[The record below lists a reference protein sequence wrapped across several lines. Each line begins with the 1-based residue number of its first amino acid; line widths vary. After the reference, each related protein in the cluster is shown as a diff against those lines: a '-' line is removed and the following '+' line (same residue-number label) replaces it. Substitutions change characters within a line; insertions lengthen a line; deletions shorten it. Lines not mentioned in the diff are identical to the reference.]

1 MHMDVGQL
9 KYDLRVVR
17 RGYRQLSGILRTANL
32 LLLLLAGLFTFLLL
46 AYEPSS
52 DWHST
57 VFTLDCMNYRYTRS
71 GGVLDLYATDGR
83 CFVVNQNDEAIQH
96 QLVVG
101 QTYSAVYS
109 DDLFHDILQSLHDGT
124 TEYLNLEA
132 SVNKYRISCRIAW
145 ILAIVFWAALVLLN
159 VLYSAQC
166 IREEHRRML
175 SYQKRKQQ
183 HR

>member
-1 MHMDVGQL
+1 MHMDIGQF
-9 KYDLRVVR
+9 KYDLGVVR

-71 GGVLDLYATDGR
+71 GGVLDRYATDGR
-83 CFVVNQNDEAIQH
+83 RFVVNQNDEAIQH

-109 DDLFHDILQSLHDGT
+109 DDLFHDILQSLRDGS

>member
-1 MHMDVGQL
+1 MHMDIGQL

-17 RGYRQLSGILRTANL
+17 RGYRQLSGILWTANL
-32 LLLLLAGLFTFLLL
+32 ILLLLAGLFTFLLL

-57 VFTLDCMNYRYTRS
+57 VFTLDCMNYRHTRI

-109 DDLFHDILQSLHDGT
+109 DDLFHNILQSLRDGS

-132 SVNKYRISCRIAW
+132 SVSEYQSASRIAW
-145 ILAIVFWAALVLLN
+145 ILAIACWSALVLLN

-175 SYQKRKQQ
+175 SYRKSKQ

>member
-1 MHMDVGQL
+1 MDIGQL

-17 RGYRQLSGILRTANL
+17 RGYRQLSGILWTANL
-32 LLLLLAGLFTFLLL
+32 ILLLLAGLFTFLLL

-57 VFTLDCMNYRYTRS
+57 VFTLDCMNYRHTRI

-109 DDLFHDILQSLHDGT
+109 DDLFHNILQSLRDGS

-132 SVNKYRISCRIAW
+132 PVSEYQSASRIAW
-145 ILAIVFWAALVLLN
+145 ILAIACWSALVLLN

>member
-57 VFTLDCMNYRYTRS
+57 VFTLECMNYRYTRS

-109 DDLFHDILQSLHDGT
+109 DDLFHDILQSLRDGS

-145 ILAIVFWAALVLLN
+145 ILAIACWSALVLLN

-175 SYQKRKQQ
+175 SYQKRTQQ

>member
-9 KYDLRVVR
+9 KYDLCVVR
-17 RGYRQLSGILRTANL
+17 RGYRQLSGILWTANL
-32 LLLLLAGLFTFLLL
+32 LLLLLAGLFTFLLP

-83 CFVVNQNDEAIQH
+83 RFVANQNDEAIQH

-109 DDLFHDILQSLHDGT
+109 DDLFHNILQSLRDGS

-132 SVNKYRISCRIAW
+132 SVSEYQSASRIAW
-145 ILAIVFWAALVLLN
+145 ILAIVFWAVLVLLN

>member
-1 MHMDVGQL
+1 MHMDIGQF

-17 RGYRQLSGILRTANL
+17 RGYRQLSGILWTANL
-32 LLLLLAGLFTFLLL
+32 ILLLLAGLFTFLLL

-57 VFTLDCMNYRYTRS
+57 VFTLDCMNYRHTRI

-109 DDLFHDILQSLHDGT
+109 DDLFHNILQSLRDGS

-132 SVNKYRISCRIAW
+132 SVSEYQSASRIAW
-145 ILAIVFWAALVLLN
+145 ILAIACWSALVLLN

>member
-1 MHMDVGQL
+1 MEKWQI

-17 RGYRQLSGILRTANL
+17 KAYRQLSGVLWTANI
-32 LLLLLAGLFTFLLL
+32 LLLLLAGCFTFLLL

-57 VFTLDCMNYRYTRS
+57 AFTLDYMNYRHTRS
-71 GGVLDLYATDGR
+71 GGVLDLYTTDGR
-83 CFVVNQNDEAIQH
+83 RFVVNQNEEALQH
-96 QLVVG
+96 ELAVG

-109 DDLFHDILQSLHDGT
+109 DDLFHDILQSLHDGS
-124 TEYLNLEA
+124 TEYLNLET

-145 ILAIVFWAALVLLN
+145 ILAIACWAALVLLN

-166 IREEHRRML
+166 IKEEHRRMRKRM
-175 SYQKRKQQ
+175 QKCK
-183 HR
+183 

>member
-1 MHMDVGQL
+1 MDIGQL

-17 RGYRQLSGILRTANL
+17 RGYRQLSGILWMANL

-57 VFTLDCMNYRYTRS
+57 AFTLDYMDYRHTRS
-71 GGVLDLYATDGR
+71 GGVLDLYAADGR

-109 DDLFHDILQSLHDGT
+109 DDLFHNILQSLRDGS

-132 SVNKYRISCRIAW
+132 SVNKYRISNRIAW
-145 ILAIVFWAALVLLN
+145 ILAIACWSALVLLN

-175 SYQKRKQQ
+175 SYRKSKQQ

>member
-1 MHMDVGQL
+1 MDVGQL

-57 VFTLDCMNYRYTRS
+57 VFTLECMNYRYTRS

-109 DDLFHDILQSLHDGT
+109 DDLFHDILQSLRDGS

-145 ILAIVFWAALVLLN
+145 ILAIACWSALVLLN

-175 SYQKRKQQ
+175 SYQKRTQQ

>member
-1 MHMDVGQL
+1 MDVGQL

-109 DDLFHDILQSLHDGT
+109 DDLFHDILQSLRDGS

-145 ILAIVFWAALVLLN
+145 ILAIACWSALVLLN

-175 SYQKRKQQ
+175 SYQKRTQQ